1 MTDERLIVALD
12 VATREEMAHH
22 VRLLGEA
29 VDFYKVGM
37 ELYYSL
43 GSAALTILQEQNKRI
58 FLDLKLHDIP
68 NTVAGGVRSL
78 VSRGVQMLTLHAQGG
93 REMMAAAVAAAGEAA
108 AAAGTERPK
117 LLAVTAL
124 TSLSET
130 AWEEIGGR
138 LPLADQVRRLALLA
152 REAGVDGVVA
162 SPQEAALIRRECG
175 PEFLI
180 VTPGIRPHF
189 AATNDQARIATP
201 AQALRAGASHLV
213 IGRPIT
219 RADDPRQAVQAI
231 VEEMREV

>member
-1 MTDERLIVALD
+1 MADERLIVALD
-12 VATREEMAHH
+12 VATQDEMAHY
-22 VRLLGEA
+22 VRLLGES

-43 GSAALTILQEQNKRI
+43 GPEALSVLQEQGKRI

-68 NTVAGGVRSL
+68 NTVAGGVHSL
-78 VSRGVQMLTLHAQGG
+78 VRRGVQMLTLHAQGG

-108 AAAGTERPK
+108 AAAGTSRPQ

-124 TSLSET
+124 TSLSER
-130 AWEEIGGR
+130 AWAEIGGS
-138 LPLADQVRRLALLA
+138 LPIADQVRRLALLA
-152 REAGVDGVVA
+152 KEAGMDGVVA
-162 SPQEAALIRRECG
+162 SPQEAAWIRRDCG

-189 AATNDQARIATP
+189 ATTDDQARIATP
-201 AQALRAGASHLV
+201 AAALRGGASHLV

-219 RADDPRQAVQAI
+219 QAKDPLQAVRAI